1 MSHPFNYGFKTD
13 LADFTKTTKELS
25 EHVPAGTTDNA
36 GGAILVSSS
45 ENPAG
50 TDNS

>member
-1 MSHPFNYGFKTD
+1 MSHPFNYGLKTD

-25 EHVPAGTTDNA
+25 EHVPVGTTDNA
-36 GGAILVSSS
+36 GGAIALSCG